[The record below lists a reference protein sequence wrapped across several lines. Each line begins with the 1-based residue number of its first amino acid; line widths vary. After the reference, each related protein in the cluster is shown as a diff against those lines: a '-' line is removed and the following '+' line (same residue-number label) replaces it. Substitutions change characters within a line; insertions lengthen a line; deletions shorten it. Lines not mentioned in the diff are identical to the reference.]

1 MVRNAL
7 KGDDVSCHM
16 QRARE
21 KEIHRPYRELTQV
34 PLAEKAKAWRRNR
47 VKGTRQISPVT
58 SGEGVPAWRS
68 GRSQ

>member
-1 MVRNAL
+1 MVRNMQM
-7 KGDDVSCHM
+7 GDHVRIQM
-16 QRARE
+16 QGARE
-21 KEIHRPYRELTQV
+21 KEIHRPYQDLTQV